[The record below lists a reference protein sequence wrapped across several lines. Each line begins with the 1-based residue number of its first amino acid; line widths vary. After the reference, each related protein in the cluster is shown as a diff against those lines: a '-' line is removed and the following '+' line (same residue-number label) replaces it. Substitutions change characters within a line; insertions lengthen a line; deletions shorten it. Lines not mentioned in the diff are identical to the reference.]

1 MGIYLNPGNESFAEA
16 LRSEIYVDKTELIA
30 CTNKVFATKQK
41 YICISRPRRFGK
53 SMTAE
58 MLAAYYGRGCESSVL
73 FQGLN
78 IAKDATFEK
87 YRNQYDVLFLNIQN
101 FLCCTESIEDMVCCI
116 QESVLEELK
125 KEFPGQVSSTKVFLS
140 VALDQIYNETKRG
153 FVIIIDEW
161 DCVFRE
167 KKQDTKAHVSYLDF
181 LRSVLKDKPYVK
193 LAYMTGILPIKKYG
207 THSALNMFEEY
218 SMMNPGVFAPYVGFT
233 EKEVKALCQQYHM
246 DFLETE
252 RWYDG
257 YQFRRVA
264 HVYSPKSVVDAMLRE
279 EFDSYWSQ
287 TETYEALKIYI
298 DMNFDGLKDAIVL
311 MLGGIRCKINP
322 RTFQNDM
329 TTFQSKDDVLTL
341 LVHLGYLAYD
351 IERKEVFIPNQ
362 EVAYEFAS
370 AIEGAG
376 WKEVVKSIA
385 ASEELLHATLQK
397 DAKAVAKGIEEA
409 HREAISILQYH
420 NENALSCTVSL
431 AYFSARTY
439 YILLREM
446 PTGRGFA
453 DIVFLPRKNHPQ
465 KPAIIVELKWDKS
478 AEGAIKQIK
487 RQQYVESIQD
497 FAGKILLVGIN
508 YNKKT
513 KEHQCVIEEI
523 IKERY

>member
-1 MGIYLNPGNESFAEA
+1 
-16 LRSEIYVDKTELIA
+16 
-30 CTNKVFATKQK
+30 
-41 YICISRPRRFGK
+41 
-53 SMTAE
+53 
-58 MLAAYYGRGCESSVL
+58 
-73 FQGLN
+73 
-78 IAKDATFEK
+78 
-87 YRNQYDVLFLNIQN
+87 
-101 FLCCTESIEDMVCCI
+101 
-116 QESVLEELK
+116 
-125 KEFPGQVSSTKVFLS
+125 
-140 VALDQIYNETKRG
+140 
-153 FVIIIDEW
+153 
-161 DCVFRE
+161 
-167 KKQDTKAHVSYLDF
+167 
-181 LRSVLKDKPYVK
+181 
-193 LAYMTGILPIKKYG
+193 MTGILPIKKYG

-218 SMMNPGVFAPYVGFT
+218 SMMNPGVFAPYVGFI
-233 EKEVKALCQQYHM
+233 EDEVKGLCQRYHM

-257 YQFRRVA
+257 YQFRKVA

-341 LVHLGYLAYD
+341 LIHLGYLAYD
-351 IERKEVFIPNQ
+351 IDSKEVFIPNQ

-376 WKEVVKSIA
+376 WKEVVKSIV

-420 NENALSCTVSL
+420 NENALSCAVSL

-439 YILLREM
+439 YVLIREM

-453 DIVFLPRKNHPQ
+453 DIVFCC
-465 KPAIIVELKWDKS
+465 A
-478 AEGAIKQIK
+478 
-487 RQQYVESIQD
+487 
-497 FAGKILLVGIN
+497 KI
-508 YNKKT
+508 T
-513 KEHQCVIEEI
+513 H
-523 IKERY
+523 RSPPS